1 MLNRQTDIL
10 TDLHIFF
17 CQVYDYIVVSVEQKI
32 ICASNLVKNCSNI
45 LNDSLSSTH
54 FQIGIQAPEWHFFC
68 QQFFV
73 VLLQTVCKQSRKGPR
88 KIASQRNAI

>member
-54 FQIGIQAPEWHFFC
+54 FQIGIRAPERHLFLPAIF
-68 QQFFV
+68 
-73 VLLQTVCKQSRKGPR
+73 LGP
-88 KIASQRNAI
+88 SPDCL